1 MQQAP
6 IPSMSIP
13 LQQPNKQKCT
23 DDKILNPKSNRCV
36 SRTSKLGKEI
46 VKQMTRRMTPSNPKQ
61 MTPPPSQSP
70 DTSMIEKQKG
80 KVIGRFMQRTKHAR
94 TATFLNAICPK
105 SGVCIAYGTESDKI
119 KKFFNGFATFDYVS
133 NFVKIGDK
141 SGNGFI
147 YAITYTHR
155 GYSANAVLK
164 SALLPRS
171 DNLMYEYAVGRQINQ
186 LFYNKFPIFVETYDY
201 YYTYKDINTWN
212 SFQNNSYVGRLKDAL
227 IQHHDID
234 SKVSCEKSKY
244 LCILIQHINNAPTLS
259 NLMMNPDFVKNE
271 LLTTLYQ
278 IYFTLSAIKTEFT
291 HYDLHS
297 SNVLIYTPNKMKY
310 IQYHFKTILGET
322 ISFKSRHVVKIIDY
336 GRSYIATTT
345 DAIKTSVCAEKECG
359 GPKKCGDDYGYWLNP
374 PTIHYIEPWKHN
386 VSHDLRLLYDVM
398 TDLNYFKGS
407 AVYAHISNL
416 HTEINKLKYTQM
428 YGTQQMLNSGLP
440 AQIANVSD
448 AEVVFRQMIKSPK
461 FGIENNAYSDAYTIM
476 GDLSVYLDGR
486 NMRYISIP

>member
-1 MQQAP
+1 
-6 IPSMSIP
+6 
-13 LQQPNKQKCT
+13 
-23 DDKILNPKSNRCV
+23 
-36 SRTSKLGKEI
+36 
-46 VKQMTRRMTPSNPKQ
+46 
-61 MTPPPSQSP
+61 
-70 DTSMIEKQKG
+70 
-80 KVIGRFMQRTKHAR
+80 
-94 TATFLNAICPK
+94 
-105 SGVCIAYGTESDKI
+105 
-119 KKFFNGFATFDYVS
+119 
-133 NFVKIGDK
+133 
-141 SGNGFI
+141 
-147 YAITYTHR
+147 
-155 GYSANAVLK
+155 
-164 SALLPRS
+164 
-171 DNLMYEYAVGRQINQ
+171 
-186 LFYNKFPIFVETYDY
+186 
-201 YYTYKDINTWN
+201 
-212 SFQNNSYVGRLKDAL
+212 
-227 IQHHDID
+227 
-234 SKVSCEKSKY
+234 
-244 LCILIQHINNAPTLS
+244 
-259 NLMMNPDFVKNE
+259 MMNPDFVKNE